1 MPVRHFCIRLNVVVS
16 ILIGSIIISQQ
27 TLASSVTVPLD
38 HWSYQFIERFQVKGV
53 LRDYLSNTKPYTR
66 DEMVKMILHILK
78 QVENNNLK
86 LSKTEKSQFEELK
99 TEFSQEL
106 GELGVTGLNK
116 RKYLLDW
123 SDEGKRFIVQ
133 AGYTQDVVIKR
144 GTEDHRI
151 YKSTGQAVLQ
161 GYLKEGLIFYSDARA
176 SYEKS
181 DEPRPIWQPYYTR
194 YPWEATS
201 DSYLIFELPWANVQM
216 GKDTVLWGPGHNGVV
231 GLSAV
236 NPTFDMVKLPIKVWK
251 LKFTSILG
259 FLRDNISKQYNII
272 YNRNDVVGKY
282 LSAHRYELNPFS
294 GVSIAWQE
302 AYVYADK
309 LHLELINPIM
319 PYQMAEDYLGD
330 LGNNTMELDAEV
342 CRLPNTK
349 LYTALFLDDFHPGKN
364 PFKYTGF
371 RWAVLAGLLIVDPF
385 SLDDTDFRA
394 EYARVEPWVYPHKG
408 ITQDPPIPTSYKN
421 FNTSL
426 GHWIGPNADD
436 LFFEL
441 NRSFSKDLLAKLSY
455 DRVRKGEIGGS
466 LYDYDEKIMGQEKH
480 FLGGIVEK
488 THTLMLTLTYR
499 ITRDSKI
506 EVSNSLVKIDNKQDE
521 KAKLPSTFSIK
532 EPWKSGVK
540 WHQNVMKVSMTLKY

>member
-1 MPVRHFCIRLNVVVS
+1 MVKSSGRLNILS
-16 ILIGSIIISQQ
+16 ILLFVGSILVSQQ
-27 TLASSVTVPLD
+27 ILASPISVPLD
-38 HWSYQFIERFQVKGV
+38 HWSYHFIERFQAKGV
-53 LRDYLSNTKPYTR
+53 LKDYLSNTKPYSR
-66 DEMVKMILHILK
+66 DEMAKMILHVIK
-78 QVENNNLK
+78 QVEDGK
-86 LSKTEKSQFEELK
+86 SRLSKTEKAQLDELK
-99 TEFSQEL
+99 TEFAQEL
-106 GELGVTGLNK
+106 DELGVTGLNK

-123 SDEGKRFIVQ
+123 SGNDKNFIAQ

-151 YKSTGQAVLQ
+151 YKSAGQLVLQ
-161 GYLKEGLIFYSDARA
+161 GELKGGLVFYSDVRA
-176 SYEKS
+176 SYENS
-181 DEPRPIWQPYYTR
+181 DEPKPIWQPYFTR

-216 GKDTVLWGPGHNGVV
+216 GKDAVLWGPGYNGVV
-231 GLSAV
+231 GLAGV
-236 NPTFDMVKLPIKVWK
+236 NPTFDMVKLPIEVWK

-259 FLRDNISKQYNII
+259 FLRDNISKEYYAE
-272 YNRNDVVGKY
+272 YNRKDVVGKY

-294 GVSIAWQE
+294 GVSVAWQE
-302 AYVYADK
+302 AYIYADK
-309 LHLELINPIM
+309 LHIELINPIM

-330 LGNNTMELDAEV
+330 IGNNTMELDADV
-342 CRLPNTK
+342 CLLPNTK
-349 LYTALFLDDFHPGKN
+349 VYSALFLDDIHPGKN

-371 RWAVLAGLLIVDPF
+371 RWAALSGLLLVDPF
-385 SLDDTDFRA
+385 GIDDTDFRA

-408 ITQDPPIPTSYKN
+408 IIQDPPIPTSYKN
-421 FNTSL
+421 FNTPL

-441 NRSFSKDLLAKLSY
+441 NRSFSKDIQAKLSY

-466 LYDYDEKIMGQEKH
+466 IYDYSNEAMNGEKH

-499 ITRDSKI
+499 ITMDSKV
-506 EVSNSLVKIDNKQDE
+506 EVSYSNIQIDNKQDE